1 MKAFRMVALG
11 MTLAGMAG
19 PALGQDARPSPKEW
33 AGQLVSVSSV
43 LGPDGPQWTP
53 DGSRIVFPSTFGG
66 NAAMWSVGPDGGAPT
81 RVTRDIGAQ
90 IPRISPRGEWIAYL
104 SEKGGSPELWL
115 WSVADNR
122 DLPLTNLGAR
132 INAFSWSPDGH
143 SIAFSALRYGQF
155 DVWTVAVPSGEIRRL
170 TTDERY
176 ELYPTWTPD
185 SRNIVYV
192 RSDDRWADHDVMV
205 MTASGDHQRVLTHD
219 ADMFDYGTIGTRS
232 RFGYVQVSPDGKTAL
247 FRSHRSGW

>member
-1 MKAFRMVALG
+1 MPYEAVGLEAVIRPWV
-11 MTLAGMAG
+11 LANW
-19 PALGQDARPSPKEW
+19 DDEE
-33 AGQLVSVSSV
+33 
-43 LGPDGPQWTP
+43 
-53 DGSRIVFPSTFGG
+53 
-66 NAAMWSVGPDGGAPT
+66 
-81 RVTRDIGAQ
+81 RVTRLNAVVDLILEDPHNA
-90 IPRISPRGEWIAYL
+90 PNSHRL
-104 SEKGGSPELWL
+104 GSPELWL

-185 SRNIVYV
+185 SRSIVYV

-232 RFGYVQVSPDGKTAL
+232 RFGYVQVSPDGL
-247 FRSHRSGW
+247 DYSWFERP